1 MEEFENDQNDPEWK
15 RLGSSR
21 NVLRTSSSRRVRRP
35 KNFDDYVTPFLKRE
49 PVRVVVVL
57 VSFEHDEPQISN
69 IPALS
74 LQHD

>member
-1 MEEFENDQNDPEWK
+1 METDLSIYREEISDEDMEEFETDQKDPEWK

-49 PVRVVVVL
+49 PVGVSSVL
-57 VSFEHDEPQISN
+57 V
-69 IPALS
+69 
-74 LQHD
+74 

>member
-1 MEEFENDQNDPEWK
+1 MEADLSIYREEISDEDMEEFETDQKDPEWK

-49 PVRVVVVL
+49 PVGVSSVL
-57 VSFEHDEPQISN
+57 V
-69 IPALS
+69 
-74 LQHD
+74 

>member
-1 MEEFENDQNDPEWK
+1 MTVETDLSIYREEISDEDMEEFETDQKDPEWK

-49 PVRVVVVL
+49 PVG
-57 VSFEHDEPQISN
+57 VSSVFV
-69 IPALS
+69 
-74 LQHD
+74 

>member
-1 MEEFENDQNDPEWK
+1 METDLSIYREEISDEDMEEFETDQKDPEWK

-49 PVRVVVVL
+49 PVG
-57 VSFEHDEPQISN
+57 VSSVMV
-69 IPALS
+69 
-74 LQHD
+74 